1 MVFPNRITRCLL
13 PCADD
18 ADADAAADGDGDGD
32 AAADAAADSNH
43 NKTTRESQATIAALH
58 VVENLGHAGK
68 VPTGLIVM
76 AAGWVGIGDSPRQS
90 KNEIGWYKPKGTK
103 DITNVYSGMLEM
115 TKAGYTKLPTRY
127 TYLFV
132 PGFMWTRYPGEIPS
146 SYSSILEFD

>member
-1 MVFPNRITRCLL
+1 MVFPNRITRCLVL
-13 PCADD
+13 AD
-18 ADADAAADGDGDGD
+18 ADADAADDGDGDGD

-146 SYSSILEFD
+146 SYSSILQFD